1 MGENEG
7 VTTSN
12 PPDGPGHP
20 IDDLSSNLGGQIT
33 GLFNAL
39 DKAMAREVAPHGI
52 TSLEYDLLWYCLE
65 EERTATEL
73 AQVLPVDG
81 SRISRLVTGLV
92 DRGLLR
98 RRRLRS
104 DRRIVMLSL
113 TDEGR
118 ATTARIFENM
128 RRYYAMLTEEIG
140 EEELRVFASVSA
152 RIVARHTAVQGSE

>member
-1 MGENEG
+1 M
-7 VTTSN
+7 TTSN
-12 PPDGPGHP
+12 PPDGPDRP
-20 IDDLSSNLGGQIT
+20 IEDLSTYLGAGIT
-33 GLFNAL
+33 ELFNAL
-39 DKAMAREVAPHGI
+39 DKAMAQEVAPHGI
-52 TSLEYDLLWYCLE
+52 TNLEYDLLWYCME
-65 EERTATEL
+65 GERTATEL

-118 ATTARIFENM
+118 ETTSGIFENM
-128 RRYYAMLTEEIG
+128 QRYYAMLTEEIG
-140 EEELRVFASVSA
+140 EEELRVFASVTA
-152 RIVARHTAVQGSE
+152 RIVAKHAAVQGSE

>member
-1 MGENEG
+1 M
-7 VTTSN
+7 TTSN
-12 PPDGPGHP
+12 PADDPGRP
-20 IDDLSSNLGGQIT
+20 IEDLSTSLGAGIT
-33 GLFNAL
+33 ELFNAL
-39 DKAMAREVAPHGI
+39 DKAMAQEVAPHGI
-52 TSLEYDLLWYCLE
+52 TNLEYDLLWYCME
-65 EERTATEL
+65 GERTATEL

-118 ATTARIFENM
+118 ETTSGIFENM
-128 RRYYAMLTEEIG
+128 QRYYAMLTEEIG
-140 EEELRVFASVSA
+140 EEELRVFASVTA
-152 RIVARHTAVQGSE
+152 RIVAKHAAVQGSE

>member
-1 MGENEG
+1 M
-7 VTTSN
+7 TTSN
-12 PPDGPGHP
+12 PPDGAGRPTEA
-20 IDDLSSNLGGQIT
+20 LSTYLGAGIT
-33 GLFNAL
+33 ELFNAL
-39 DKAMAREVAPHGI
+39 DKAMAQEVAPHGI
-52 TSLEYDLLWYCLE
+52 TNLEYDLLWYCLE
-65 EERTATEL
+65 GERTATEL

-118 ATTARIFENM
+118 ETTSRIFENM
-128 RRYYAMLTEEIG
+128 QRYYTMLTEEIG
-140 EEELRVFASVSA
+140 EEELRTFASVTE
-152 RIVARHTAVQGSE
+152 RIVAKHAAAQGSE

>member
-1 MGENEG
+1 M
-7 VTTSN
+7 TTSN
-12 PPDGPGHP
+12 PPDGPDRP
-20 IDDLSSNLGGQIT
+20 IEDLSTSLGAGIT
-33 GLFNAL
+33 ELFNAL

-52 TSLEYDLLWYCLE
+52 TNLEYDLLWYCME
-65 EERTATEL
+65 GEHTATEL

-118 ATTARIFENM
+118 ETTSGIFENM
-128 RRYYAMLTEEIG
+128 QQYYTMLTEEIG
-140 EEELRVFASVSA
+140 EEELRVFASVTA
-152 RIVARHTAVQGSE
+152 RIVAKHAAVQGSE

>member
-1 MGENEG
+1 M
-7 VTTSN
+7 TTSN
-12 PPDGPGHP
+12 PPDDPGRP
-20 IDDLSSNLGGQIT
+20 IDDLSTYLGAGIT
-33 GLFNAL
+33 ELFNAL
-39 DKAMAREVAPHGI
+39 DKAMTQEVAPHGI
-52 TSLEYDLLWYCLE
+52 TNLEYDLLWYCME
-65 EERTATEL
+65 GERTATEL

-118 ATTARIFENM
+118 ETTSGIFENM
-128 RRYYAMLTEEIG
+128 QQYYTMLTEEIG
-140 EEELRVFASVSA
+140 EEELRVFASVTA
-152 RIVARHTAVQGSE
+152 RIVAKHAAVQGSE